1 MGVQL
6 KLRTGFLLVVIV
18 MSIASGVILV
28 NQSKMRDAFE
38 MSNASVQLE
47 DYLLECRRQEKN
59 FLLRGKEEYVE
70 YFNISYDSLYTM
82 TAHLIAKT
90 DHKSMKAELTN
101 LGERESAYK
110 ASYDSLIQ
118 LSHHQDVSQVN
129 RETLV
134 TQMVEEARDCHSL
147 IANIRSLAMTNFN
160 TAKSSSHIVN
170 IAALVVG
177 ILLSVLIAGIIS
189 DQVIQQMEEGPK

>member
-18 MSIASGVILV
+18 MSIASGVILW

-38 MSNASVQLE
+38 VSNASVQLE

-59 FLLRGKEEYVE
+59 FLLRGKNEYVE

-82 TAHLIAKT
+82 TTHLIAKT
-90 DHKSMKAELTN
+90 DNKSMKAELTN

-118 LSHHQDVSQVN
+118 RSQHQEVSQVN
-129 RETLV
+129 REALV

-147 IANIRSLAMTNFN
+147 IANIRSLALTNFN
-160 TAKSSSHIVN
+160 TAKSSSHIIN

>member
-160 TAKSSSHIVN
+160 TAKSSSHIIN